1 MKNQISRDL
10 EILRGV
16 LGVGASNSVA
26 EMADALSASVSSNVV
41 NLQNRGMPKVHPD
54 HPFRGGPHIMGV
66 VNVTPDSFSDG
77 GKFINPDKA
86 IEHGALLA
94 QQGATILDIGGESTR
109 PGAEVIDVQTEI
121 ARVVPVIEGLRGK
134 ASWISIDT
142 RNAATME
149 AAIKAGANIIND
161 ISALTHDEHAAAVVA
176 EANVHVVLMHSQ
188 GNPQTMQKNPR
199 YNNVVKDIF
208 EYLQQCIS
216 IYETRRIDRKMIIVD
231 PGIGFGKTL
240 EHNLAIIRNIK
251 CFHDLGVPVMLGA
264 SRKSFLERIFG
275 AAPPEERVSGSISVA
290 LWALSQGVQ
299 IYRVHDV
306 KETVEAF
313 KIFGQNEREVA

>member
-1 MKNQISRDL
+1 MKNQLQRD
-10 EILRGV
+10 IKIFRDVMGKV
-16 LGVGASNSVA
+16 PVNPV
-26 EMADALSASVSSNVV
+26 DSSMDK
-41 NLQNRGMPKVHPD
+41 RKTAVHLD

-77 GKFINPDKA
+77 GKYFNPDKA

-109 PGAEVIDVQTEI
+109 PGAQVIDVKEEI

-134 ASWISIDT
+134 ARWLSIDT

-161 ISALTHDEHAAAVVA
+161 ISALTHDERAAAVVT
-176 EANVHVVLMHSQ
+176 EAKVQVVLMHSQ
-188 GNPQTMQKNPR
+188 GTPQTMQKNPS
-199 YNNVVKDIF
+199 YNNVVEDIF
-208 EYLQQCIS
+208 QYLQQCIS
-216 IYETRRIDRKMIIVD
+216 ICATRRIDEANIIID

-240 EHNLAIIRNIK
+240 EHNLAIVRNIK
-251 CFHDLGVPVMLGA
+251 RFHDLSVPVMLGA
-264 SRKSFLERIFG
+264 SRKSFLEKIFG
-275 AAPPEERVSGSISVA
+275 AAPPEERVWGSVSVA
-290 LWALSQGVQ
+290 LWARSQGVQ

-313 KIFGQNEREVA
+313 QNLEVIGEKAA